1 VLAVLLLGECAVLTG
16 ARSFAAVAEYAHDAG
31 RLVLAALG
39 VGEVVRHESTL
50 RRVLQKVD
58 ATALEAA
65 LRSWAMAQL
74 DTQPTSTDTPRRE
87 RRRVLA
93 LDGKTLRGARIRRM
107 LTVLSCRIWCRSS
120 IRPAVSCSGR
130 SRSRRRAAR
139 SPRSPRCSTPSTY
152 ARCWSPR
159 TPCIPTEGTRTT
171 YTCAAGYLM
180 TIKANQ
186 PKLLA
191 RVRALPWAQIG
202 VSSRE
207 RARGHGRVET
217 RSISVV
223 SLHPCPDLG
232 GEVFPHAA
240 QAIKLVRRRG
250 RRRTRR

>member
-1 VLAVLLLGECAVLTG
+1 LSSLVEALAEVLDPREARGVRHGVLAVLLLGECAVLTG

-139 SPRSPRCSTPSTY
+139 SPRTPRCSTPSTY

-159 TPCIPTEGTRTT
+159 TPCIP
-171 YTCAAGYLM
+171 L
-180 TIKANQ
+180 
-186 PKLLA
+186 
-191 RVRALPWAQIG
+191 V
-202 VSSRE
+202 
-207 RARGHGRVET
+207 ARGLTNREIAAELV
-217 RSISVV
+217 ISAKTASVHV
-223 SLHPCPDLG
+223 SHILRKLDAPNRL
-232 GEVFPHAA
+232 EAA
-240 QAIKLVRRRG
+240 AIAHRIASE
-250 RRRTRR
+250 